1 MKFTLESSNI
11 NDYLKKTPIIDYDHI
26 DIKKLA
32 QKIDKQSGSRLDY
45 IKNAYKYVG
54 IRLLIPLIFQKSKSP
69 APQRYSKK
77 NTVFVLQNHIYW
89 LPCSAVR
96 KSRQAFAIRD

>member
-45 IKNAYKYVG
+45 IKNAYEYVRDK
-54 IRLLIPLIFQKSKSP
+54 I
-69 APQRYSKK
+69 A
-77 NTVFVLQNHIYW
+77 H
-89 LPCSAVR
+89 SADISEEQVTCTCLR
-96 KSRQAFAIRD
+96 GT